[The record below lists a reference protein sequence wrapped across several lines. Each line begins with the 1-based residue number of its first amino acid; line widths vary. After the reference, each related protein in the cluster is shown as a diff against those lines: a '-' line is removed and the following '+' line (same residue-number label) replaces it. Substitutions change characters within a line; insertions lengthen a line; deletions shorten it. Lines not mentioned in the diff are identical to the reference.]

1 MSEVTD
7 ISPSNLYLILYTK
20 VNSKWIKDLNVR
32 VKAKTFRI
40 KYRKKASYT
49 EFGNDFLDMTK
60 SIGNGRE
67 NRQIGHHRI

>member
-20 VNSKWIKDLNVR
+20 INSKWIKDLNIR
-32 VKAKTFRI
+32 VKAKTLRI
-40 KYRKKASYT
+40 KYRKKTSYI
-49 EFGNDFLDMTK
+49 GNDFLDMTK

-67 NRQIGHHRI
+67 NRQIGHHQI